1 MDQSKGG
8 GSIIQIDEQYR
19 VTTDPHQWT
28 IQITYRQGLIFI
40 GLWQRTLAGVLSGI
54 GRETEFNTFLFEP
67 VRDVA
72 ECRRVTGEA
81 FPDKLSQHL
90 SRPGR

>member
-1 MDQSKGG
+1 VDQSKGG

-28 IQITYRQGLIFI
+28 IQITYRQDLIFI
-40 GLWQRTLAGVLSGI
+40 ELWQRTLAGVLSG
-54 GRETEFNTFLFEP
+54 
-67 VRDVA
+67 
-72 ECRRVTGEA
+72 RVTGEA